1 MNQLHP
7 REDGSGGH
15 AGTHSGITSQ
25 DPMRKSRPLA
35 NRHPS
40 RADLIT
46 PGDRGYH
53 DAPGPVSQQC

>member
-15 AGTHSGITSQ
+15 AGTHSGITRQ
-25 DPMRKSRPLA
+25 DLMRKARHLA

-46 PGDRGYH
+46 PGDRGQ
-53 DAPGPVSQQC
+53 DGAPRPVSQRC